1 MSHRARARR
10 IQRLVRV
17 VAAIGSGLAW
27 CLIAAAQDQP
37 IDTRITPQDC
47 DKWEARTRALASSTD
62 PVEQQLGEL
71 LQHPELRF
79 CQTRLM
85 PVSDLK
91 PEEQSE
97 PRWLPD
103 LTTLASLLQWLAI
116 AILIGM
122 LSWLLMRLQP
132 GRWRKRHDGRP
143 GRLIPEDRTRNL
155 LDPSHDELERVLEAA
170 EQAWQAGDQRRAFS
184 LLYRGAIVRIWPDEH
199 DQRARTEREVLRA
212 LGQQRYPDQL
222 LATMR
227 SLTRL
232 WQQSAW
238 AHRMPSDADFRA
250 IHDRWAQT
258 FGDRAVQRS

>member
-1 MSHRARARR
+1 
-10 IQRLVRV
+10 V
-17 VAAIGSGLAW
+17 VSLIGSALAW
-27 CLIAAAQDQP
+27 CLIATAQDQP
-37 IDTRITPQDC
+37 IDPRITPQDC

-71 LQHPELRF
+71 LQQPELRF

-91 PEEQSE
+91 PEEQAE
-97 PRWLPD
+97 PGWLPD

-116 AILIGM
+116 AVLIG
-122 LSWLLMRLQP
+122 LLIWLLIRLQP
-132 GRWRKRHDGRP
+132 GRWLKRHDERP
-143 GRLIPEDRTRNL
+143 GKLIPEDRIQNL
-155 LDPSHDELERVLEAA
+155 LDPSHDELERVLDAA

-199 DQRARTEREVLRA
+199 DQRARTEREVLSA
-212 LGQQRYPDQL
+212 LGQQRHTDQL

-238 AHRMPSDADFRA
+238 AHRMPSDEDFRA
-250 IHDRWAQT
+250 IHDRWAKT
-258 FGDRAVQRS
+258 FVDRGLQRP